1 MPTVALIA
9 EYNPFHRGHAAQL
22 REIREKLGERCP
34 IVLALSS
41 SFCQRGSIALLSSRR
56 RAEAAVKGGADLVL
70 RLPLAFSLA
79 DGESFARG
87 GVRLL
92 AGSGIVDLLAAGSE
106 IPDKDSL
113 KRCAACL
120 SPETPELKEKIRE
133 GIRSGLSPHAARGC
147 ALREITGDE
156 SAARC
161 LDQANSRLCVEYLKQ
176 LEELPTGVSKPGFFM
191 LWRNPTASPGDI
203 SAEKIRGLI
212 EAQGLRAGQDFFP
225 KEALLDQLL
234 SLMPADSLSLLL
246 SEARQGRLLSD
257 EDWLP
262 LAVFLL
268 QRAGKSEKL
277 TPLRYMENGLADYL
291 LKKLGEK
298 EPQDIQIESL
308 KSRNFSA
315 ARIRRALLSLVL
327 DIRRDEAERLGQSP
341 AFLQVLAYSRR
352 GRSLLKRMK
361 AQASL
366 PLLGT
371 FSDSRRSQD
380 PSLLWQTELERRA
393 EALRQWLCQDSV
405 NELLL
410 APGEIR

>member
-1 MPTVALIA
+1 MVA
-9 EYNPFHRGHAAQL
+9 
-22 REIREKLGERCP
+22 
-34 IVLALSS
+34 
-41 SFCQRGSIALLSSRR
+41 RR
-56 RAEAAVKGGADLVL
+56 
-70 RLPLAFSLA
+70 
-79 DGESFARG
+79 
-87 GVRLL
+87 
-92 AGSGIVDLLAAGSE
+92 
-106 IPDKDSL
+106 
-113 KRCAACL
+113 
-120 SPETPELKEKIRE
+120 
-133 GIRSGLSPHAARGC
+133 
-147 ALREITGDE
+147 
-156 SAARC
+156 
-161 LDQANSRLCVEYLKQ
+161 LDDV
-176 LEELPTGVSKPGFFM
+176 
-191 LWRNPTASPGDI
+191 
-203 SAEKIRGLI
+203 
-212 EAQGLRAGQDFFP
+212 
-225 KEALLDQLL
+225 EALLDQLL
-234 SLMPADSLSLLL
+234 SLMPVDSLSLLL

-257 EDWLP
+257 ADWLP

-268 QRAGKSEKL
+268 QRAGKSEEL
-277 TPLRYMENGLADYL
+277 TRLRYMENGLADYL
-291 LKKLGEK
+291 LKMLGEK

-380 PSLLWQTELERRA
+380 PSLLWQTEL
-393 EALRQWLCQDSV
+393 ALRQWLCRDSV